1 MEKEKLAQRVKDLRK
16 RQGLSQDDLAKE
28 SGLSLRTIQR
38 VENGETE
45 PTGETLKRISSG
57 LDVTPN
63 ELICRDSDKVL
74 PKKTVKTKYEYL
86 QIFEN
91 RLVISKTETINDL
104 LEDYGKSVNNVFK
117 TLMVFFIGIPIFTT
131 LTVIF
136 YNMGKTGL
144 AINAGA
150 FAFMFLV
157 VAFYSIL
164 FTSGSSIIKMENVS
178 KIMIKKTFNFTT
190 VVILHRE
197 SGRLKE
203 RNLILEKDQIEIMK
217 DSLLLENLID
227 ENSIKLKTSLF
238 SLPNI
243 MLTLP
248 MLIFFFVMV
257 FNKAD
262 QMMLYYAV
270 IILFGSATL
279 IFKMILRSISR
290 MGKRQLTANNVYT
303 K

>member
-164 FTSGSSIIKMENVS
+164 FTSGSSIIKIGKNNQASFVQDYSSDS
-178 KIMIKKTFNFTT
+178 KSNSNCIGVDFFCKK
-190 VVILHRE
+190 I
-197 SGRLKE
+197 
-203 RNLILEKDQIEIMK
+203 
-217 DSLLLENLID
+217 
-227 ENSIKLKTSLF
+227 
-238 SLPNI
+238 
-243 MLTLP
+243 
-248 MLIFFFVMV
+248 
-257 FNKAD
+257 
-262 QMMLYYAV
+262 
-270 IILFGSATL
+270 
-279 IFKMILRSISR
+279 
-290 MGKRQLTANNVYT
+290 
-303 K
+303 

>member
-1 MEKEKLAQRVKDLRK
+1 MTNEKLAQEVKELRK
-16 RQGLSQDDLAKE
+16 GKALSQEELAKN

-45 PTGETLKRISSG
+45 PTGETLKRISSA

-63 ELICRDSDKVL
+63 ELICRDSNKET

-86 QIFEN
+86 HIFEN
-91 RLVISKTETINDL
+91 KLVISKTESINDL

-117 TLMVFFIGIPIFTT
+117 TLMVFFIGIPIFST
-131 LTVIF
+131 LAFIG
-136 YNMGKTGL
+136 YNIGNFGL
-144 AINAGA
+144 AIYAGA

-164 FTSGSSIIKMENVS
+164 FTSGSSLIKMENVS
-178 KIMIKKTFNFTT
+178 KIMIKKTFYFTT

-203 RNLILEKDQIEIMK
+203 RALILEKDQIEIMK

-227 ENSIKLKTSLF
+227 ENNIKLKTNLF
-238 SLPNI
+238 SLQKI
-243 MLTLP
+243 ILAIS

-257 FNKAD
+257 FKKAD
-262 QMMLYYAV
+262 QMMLYYGV
-270 IILFGSATL
+270 IFLFGSAAL

-290 MGKRQLTANNVYT
+290 LGKKQQTANTQYT
-303 K
+303 

>member
-63 ELICRDSDKVL
+63 ELVCRDSDKVL

-131 LTVIF
+131 LAVIF

-178 KIMIKKTFNFTT
+178 KIMIKKTLYFTT

-203 RNLILEKDQIEIMK
+203 RTLILEKDQIEIMK

-262 QMMLYYAV
+262 QMMLYYAAFL
-270 IILFGSATL
+270 LFGSATL

-290 MGKRQLTANNVYT
+290 LGKRQLTANNVYA